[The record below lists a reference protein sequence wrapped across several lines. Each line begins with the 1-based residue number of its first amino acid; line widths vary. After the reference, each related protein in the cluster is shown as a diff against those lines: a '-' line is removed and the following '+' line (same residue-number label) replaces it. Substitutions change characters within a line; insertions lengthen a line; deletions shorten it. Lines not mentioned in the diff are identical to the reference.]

1 MSIEATGNTLKIA
14 ATGAEEGGGD
24 ITGGFAGDGLAGGGD
39 TADVTLSLAPGGV
52 SNDKLPEA
60 AVSTNK
66 IAPGQVI
73 KNLNGLTD
81 SVFLTAGANI
91 NITPTGGDSLMIEA
105 TGVGVGDI
113 TAVNVGEGLAGGGT
127 SGNITVSVAQQGVT
141 SFHLADDSVGLSQ
154 LAPEV
159 SFGRVQPGNGGTF
172 DSPSVVLGHP
182 SNTVPAGTNAATIGG
197 GGDSSSPNVSSGA
210 WATVGG
216 GRRNEALE
224 DYDTVGG
231 GQGNEASGQSS
242 TVGGG
247 QGHLTSGFGFVI
259 GGGESNTA
267 SGTDSTV
274 AGGAA
279 IRPLGLGPRCRAE
292 S

>member
-52 SNDKLPEA
+52 SNDKLAEA

-172 DSPSVVLGHP
+172 DSPQCRSGAPVQYCACGDQRSHDWRRWRLQFPKRFQWCLGHGRGRP
-182 SNTVPAGTNAATIGG
+182 EERSLGG
-197 GGDSSSPNVSSGA
+197 LRHS
-210 WATVGG
+210 G
-216 GRRNEALE
+216 GR
-224 DYDTVGG
+224 TG
-231 GQGNEASGQSS
+231 
-242 TVGGG
+242 
-247 QGHLTSGFGFVI
+247 
-259 GGGESNTA
+259 
-267 SGTDSTV
+267 
-274 AGGAA
+274 
-279 IRPLGLGPRCRAE
+279 
-292 S
+292 